1 MNGKKVAV
9 GIVLGVAIVIGLIM
23 FAVFAFFAN
32 NPTQQTTEG
41 PNEFTGQVIAL
52 EDERVLVVSGTEEE
66 LQGLTAETVFDSG
79 LPAIWFTLTIDQ
91 RDTIRVGDYVRV
103 THNQV
108 AESYP
113 GQSTAVTIEKQ
124 Q

>member
-9 GIVLGVAIVIGLIM
+9 GIVVGVVVVIGLIM

-32 NPTQQTTEG
+32 NPTQQITEG

-52 EDERVLVVSGTEEE
+52 EDERVLVVSGTDEE
-66 LQGLTAETVFDSG
+66 LEGLTGEAVVDSG
-79 LPAIWFTLTIDQ
+79 LPAIWFTVTIDQ
-91 RDTIRVGDYVRV
+91 RDMIRVGDTVRV

-124 Q
+124 E

>member
-9 GIVLGVAIVIGLIM
+9 GIVVGVIVVIGLIM

-41 PNEFTGQVIAL
+41 TNEFTGQIIAL
-52 EDERVLVVSGTEEE
+52 EDERALVVSGTKEE
-66 LQGLTAETVFDSG
+66 LQGLTGETVLDSG
-79 LPAIWFTLTIDQ
+79 LPAIWFTVTIDQ
-91 RDTIRVGDYVRV
+91 RDAIRVGDFVRV

-124 Q
+124 D